1 MTDDCQQTSDS
12 DNERLTT
19 DDERRTT
26 DSDNERL
33 TTHDDR
39 RTTDDDMA
47 KGKHDIRNWC
57 PRQHKRWC
65 TQHKK
70 VHVSTTKQRSSMY
83 GSATKQRSSMYGS
96 ATKQR
101 SSMYGSAAQRHKY
114 SSRYDKETARAAT
127 CTTHVSDYDHT
138 ERVMSNSTDLCQRT
152 KLIRAMLHIS
162 APKHSFSLGTAM
174 VSLWPD
180 L

>member
-19 DDERRTT
+19 DDERRTTDHERRTT

-96 ATKQR
+96 A
-101 SSMYGSAAQRHKY
+101 AQRHKY
-114 SSRYDKETARAAT
+114 SSSYDEEITRAGAGTTLSPTKKRHPLLWMEAKVKCIKNGRRQTGEEDRKTGEMKCETT
-127 CTTHVSDYDHT
+127 
-138 ERVMSNSTDLCQRT
+138 
-152 KLIRAMLHIS
+152 
-162 APKHSFSLGTAM
+162 
-174 VSLWPD
+174 
-180 L
+180 

>member
-19 DDERRTT
+19 DDERRTTDHERRTT

-57 PRQHKRWC
+57 PRQHK
-65 TQHKK
+65 K
-70 VHVSTTKQRSSMY
+70 VHV
-83 GSATKQRSSMYGS
+83 SATKQRSSMYGS

>member
-83 GSATKQRSSMYGS
+83 GSA
-96 ATKQR
+96 
-101 SSMYGSAAQRHKY
+101 AQRHKY

>member
-26 DSDNERL
+26 D
-33 TTHDDR
+33 
-39 RTTDDDMA
+39 DDMA
-47 KGKHDIRNWC
+47 KRKHDIRNWC

-83 GSATKQRSSMYGS
+83 GSAAQTQIQQQLRRRDNTCNHMY
-96 ATKQR
+96 T
-101 SSMYGSAAQRHKY
+101 QRHKY
-114 SSRYDKETARAAT
+114 SSSYDEEITRAGAGTTLSPTKKRHPLLWMEAKVKCIKNGRRQTGEEDRKTGEMKYEAT
-127 CTTHVSDYDHT
+127 
-138 ERVMSNSTDLCQRT
+138 
-152 KLIRAMLHIS
+152 
-162 APKHSFSLGTAM
+162 
-174 VSLWPD
+174 
-180 L
+180 

>member
-26 DSDNERL
+26 D
-33 TTHDDR
+33 
-39 RTTDDDMA
+39 DDMA
-47 KGKHDIRNWC
+47 KRKHDIRNWC

-83 GSATKQRSSMYGS
+83 GSAAQTQIQQQLRRRDNTCNHMY
-96 ATKQR
+96 T
-101 SSMYGSAAQRHKY
+101 QRHKY
-114 SSRYDKETARAAT
+114 SSSYDEEITRAGAGTTSVPSFLCTWGWQHIQCT
-127 CTTHVSDYDHT
+127 CQQSNGALLYFVAVTVACTRTLHV
-138 ERVMSNSTDLCQRT
+138 CQCCSVCIVVYR
-152 KLIRAMLHIS
+152 LA
-162 APKHSFSLGTAM
+162 
-174 VSLWPD
+174 
-180 L
+180 

>member
-19 DDERRTT
+19 DDERRTTDHERRTT

-57 PRQHKRWC
+57 PRQHK
-65 TQHKK
+65 K
-70 VHVSTTKQRSSMY
+70 VHVSATKQRSSMY

-114 SSRYDKETARAAT
+114 SSSYDEEITRAGAGTTLSPTKKRHPLLWMEAKVKCIKNGRRQTGEEDRKTGEMKCETT
-127 CTTHVSDYDHT
+127 
-138 ERVMSNSTDLCQRT
+138 
-152 KLIRAMLHIS
+152 
-162 APKHSFSLGTAM
+162 
-174 VSLWPD
+174 
-180 L
+180 

>member
-96 ATKQR
+96 A
-101 SSMYGSAAQRHKY
+101 AQRHKY
-114 SSRYDKETARAAT
+114 SSSYDEEITRAGAGTTLSPTKKRHPLLWMEAKVKCIKNGRRQTGEEDRKTGEMKCETT
-127 CTTHVSDYDHT
+127 
-138 ERVMSNSTDLCQRT
+138 
-152 KLIRAMLHIS
+152 
-162 APKHSFSLGTAM
+162 
-174 VSLWPD
+174 
-180 L
+180 

>member
-57 PRQHKRWC
+57 PRQHK
-65 TQHKK
+65 K
-70 VHVSTTKQRSSMY
+70 VHV
-83 GSATKQRSSMYGS
+83 S

-114 SSRYDKETARAAT
+114 SSSYDEEITRAGAGTTLSPTKKRHPLLWMEAKVKCIKNGRRQTGEEDRKTGEMKCETT
-127 CTTHVSDYDHT
+127 
-138 ERVMSNSTDLCQRT
+138 
-152 KLIRAMLHIS
+152 
-162 APKHSFSLGTAM
+162 
-174 VSLWPD
+174 
-180 L
+180 

>member
-57 PRQHKRWC
+57 PRQHK
-65 TQHKK
+65 K
-70 VHVSTTKQRSSMY
+70 VHV
-83 GSATKQRSSMYGS
+83 SATKQRSSMYGS

>member
-114 SSRYDKETARAAT
+114 SSSYDEEITRAGAGTTLSPTKKRHPLLWMEAKVKCIKNGRRQTGEEDRKTGEMKCETT
-127 CTTHVSDYDHT
+127 
-138 ERVMSNSTDLCQRT
+138 
-152 KLIRAMLHIS
+152 
-162 APKHSFSLGTAM
+162 
-174 VSLWPD
+174 
-180 L
+180 

>member
-57 PRQHKRWC
+57 PRQHK
-65 TQHKK
+65 K
-70 VHVSTTKQRSSMY
+70 VHVSATKQRSSMY

>member
-57 PRQHKRWC
+57 PRQHK
-65 TQHKK
+65 K
-70 VHVSTTKQRSSMY
+70 VHV
-83 GSATKQRSSMYGS
+83 SATKQRSSMYGS

-114 SSRYDKETARAAT
+114 SSSYDEEITRAGAGTTLSPTKKRHPLLWMEAKVKCIKNGRRQTGEEDRKTGEMKCETT
-127 CTTHVSDYDHT
+127 
-138 ERVMSNSTDLCQRT
+138 
-152 KLIRAMLHIS
+152 
-162 APKHSFSLGTAM
+162 
-174 VSLWPD
+174 
-180 L
+180 

>member
-57 PRQHKRWC
+57 PRQHK
-65 TQHKK
+65 K
-70 VHVSTTKQRSSMY
+70 VHV
-83 GSATKQRSSMYGS
+83 S

>member
-96 ATKQR
+96 A
-101 SSMYGSAAQRHKY
+101 AQRHKY
-114 SSRYDKETARAAT
+114 SSSYDEEITRAGAG
-127 CTTHVSDYDHT
+127 TTQALTFGADTFFYQFPPESQHLRSYCIP
-138 ERVMSNSTDLCQRT
+138 M
-152 KLIRAMLHIS
+152 
-162 APKHSFSLGTAM
+162 
-174 VSLWPD
+174 
-180 L
+180 

>member
-96 ATKQR
+96 A
-101 SSMYGSAAQRHKY
+101 AQRHKY

>member
-19 DDERRTT
+19 DDERRTTDHERRTT

-57 PRQHKRWC
+57 PRQHK
-65 TQHKK
+65 K
-70 VHVSTTKQRSSMY
+70 VHV
-83 GSATKQRSSMYGS
+83 S

-114 SSRYDKETARAAT
+114 SSSYDEEITRAGAGTTLSPTKKRHPLLWMEAKVKCIKNGRRQTGEEDRKTGEMKCETT
-127 CTTHVSDYDHT
+127 
-138 ERVMSNSTDLCQRT
+138 
-152 KLIRAMLHIS
+152 
-162 APKHSFSLGTAM
+162 
-174 VSLWPD
+174 
-180 L
+180 